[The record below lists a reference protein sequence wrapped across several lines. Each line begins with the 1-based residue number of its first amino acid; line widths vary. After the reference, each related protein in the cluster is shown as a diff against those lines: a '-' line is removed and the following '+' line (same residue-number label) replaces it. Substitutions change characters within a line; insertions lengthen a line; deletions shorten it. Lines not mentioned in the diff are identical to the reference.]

1 METYRK
7 KSILLFV
14 VLFLFWVLFTWKLEL
29 PALVVG
35 LALSFVVTRISHLS
49 FFPTVHELYRHKEPP
64 LHFRFR
70 EAITFF
76 PLYVLNILLA
86 TAQVAL
92 LALKPHIELK
102 PGIVKLETSIR
113 NKTTLV
119 ILANQITLTPGTLTV
134 DIDLAHHNLFVHSI
148 NLRTLDA
155 DSVRKEVKELEE
167 RLRRM
172 ME

>member
-1 METYRK
+1 VETYHK
-7 KSILLFV
+7 KSFLLFIF
-14 VLFLFWVLFTWKLEL
+14 LFLFWILFTGKLEF
-29 PALVVG
+29 PALAVG
-35 LALSFVVTRISHLS
+35 LALSYVVTRISHLS
-49 FFPTVHELYRHKEPP
+49 FFPTVHEIYRHKEPP
-64 LHFRFR
+64 LHFRPK

-76 PLYVLNILLA
+76 PLYALNILMA
-86 TAQVAL
+86 TTQVAFL
-92 LALKPHIELK
+92 VLKPHIELK
-102 PGIVKLETSIR
+102 PGIVKLETEIR

-148 NLRTLDA
+148 NLSTLDA
-155 DSVRKEVKELEE
+155 DSVRKEVKKLEE